1 MLNPNRSGLLG
12 SLSQLS
18 RAVTNAVH
26 HEVGNDTTRPGTK
39 PSGPSKSQG
48 GQDVISGAR
57 EDSTSGRNSGNFPG
71 GHASMAPVDH
81 NGSIVS
87 NVITKTDG
95 CLPCDLIKFIES
107 LFS

>member
-39 PSGPSKSQG
+39 PSGSSK
-48 GQDVISGAR
+48 
-57 EDSTSGRNSGNFPG
+57 
-71 GHASMAPVDH
+71 
-81 NGSIVS
+81 
-87 NVITKTDG
+87 
-95 CLPCDLIKFIES
+95 
-107 LFS
+107 